1 MLCVGRYILFR
12 HSRSSALCSRLPIEL
27 TELDTGQVLSY
38 HSDPPL
44 APNGQTD
51 ACLVQ
56 LKPVVESVRV
66 HRSRIVSIS
75 FVVRQRKCVGKLR
88 RTTDPSLGPC
98 PFAFCSRLHHKAINI
113 SNHVAATDGLCLSLT
128 RTLIC
133 ESVGGGRS
141 WSLVLA

>member
-1 MLCVGRYILFR
+1 MCG
-12 HSRSSALCSRLPIEL
+12 ARLPIEL

-66 HRSRIVSIS
+66 LHRSRIVSVS
-75 FVVRQRKCVGKLR
+75 FVVRQRTCVGKLR
-88 RTTDPSLGPC
+88 RTTDPSMGP
-98 PFAFCSRLHHKAINI
+98 
-113 SNHVAATDGLCLSLT
+113 
-128 RTLIC
+128 
-133 ESVGGGRS
+133 
-141 WSLVLA
+141 

>member
-1 MLCVGRYILFR
+1 MCG
-12 HSRSSALCSRLPIEL
+12 ARLPIEL

-56 LKPVVESVRV
+56 LKPVLESERV
-66 HRSRIVSIS
+66 LHRNRIVTIS
-75 FVVRQRKCVGKLR
+75 FVVKEMYWKATKNDRSVHGSMS
-88 RTTDPSLGPC
+88 PY
-98 PFAFCSRLHHKAINI
+98 PFAFCARLHHKAINI

-141 WSLVLA
+141 

>member
-1 MLCVGRYILFR
+1 MCG
-12 HSRSSALCSRLPIEL
+12 ARLPIEL

-66 HRSRIVSIS
+66 LHRSRIVSVS
-75 FVVRQRKCVGKLR
+75 FVVRQRTCVGKLR
-88 RTTDPSLGPC
+88 RTKDPSMGPR
-98 PFAFCSRLHHKAINI
+98 PFAFRSRLHHKAINI

-141 WSLVLA
+141 